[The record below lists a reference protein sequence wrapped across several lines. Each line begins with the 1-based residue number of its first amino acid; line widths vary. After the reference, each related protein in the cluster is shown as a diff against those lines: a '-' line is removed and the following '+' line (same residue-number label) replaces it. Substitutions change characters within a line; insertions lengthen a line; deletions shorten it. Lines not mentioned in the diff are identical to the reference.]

1 MTKSAVTALDWR
13 PSATR
18 EMLVRRAE
26 LLRKVRQ
33 FMDQRSILEVETPI
47 LNHCGATDPNI
58 QSLVTTAHP
67 PNRGSGE
74 RLYLHTSP
82 EFAMKR
88 LVAAGIG
95 PIYQVTRVFRDA
107 EIGRLHQLEFSMLEW
122 YRPGFDHHRMMDE
135 TEELLQ
141 EVGLGPARRV
151 TYAEAFESGTGL
163 DPHGRDTSC
172 LVRRA
177 AALGFVSEPPDR
189 SALLDFLFIELVV
202 PRLARDG
209 SVLLY
214 DFPACQAA
222 LARIGSG
229 DPPVA
234 ERFEL
239 LIDGMEIAN
248 GFHELSDS
256 QEQRRRFES
265 DNRKRTVAG
274 HESVPMDERLLG
286 ALSHGLPDCAGVAFG
301 IDRLLMAINRCE
313 RIEEVLCFPFPRA

>member
-1 MTKSAVTALDWR
+1 MTQSTETAPDWR

-18 EMLVRRAE
+18 EMLARRAE
-26 LLRKVRQ
+26 LLRKIRQ

-47 LNHCGATDPNI
+47 LSQSGATDPNLE
-58 QSLVTTAHP
+58 SLITSAHP
-67 PNRGSGE
+67 PHSSSGE

-88 LVAAGIG
+88 LVAAGTG
-95 PIYQVTRVFRDA
+95 PIYQIVRVFRDA
-107 EIGRLHQLEFSMLEW
+107 EMGRFHQLEFTMLEW

-135 TEELLQ
+135 TEELLGAI
-141 EVGLGPARRV
+141 GLGPARRV
-151 TYAEAFESGTGL
+151 SYAEAFESGTGL

-177 AALGFVSEPPDR
+177 AALGFISEPPDR
-189 SALLDFLFIELVV
+189 SVLLDFLFSELVA
-202 PRLARDG
+202 PRLGRNG

-214 DFPACQAA
+214 DFPASQAA
-222 LARIGSG
+222 LAKIRPG

-239 LIDGMEIAN
+239 LIGGLEIAN

-256 QEQRRRFES
+256 REQRRRFEA
-265 DNRKRTVAG
+265 DNRKRTGAG
-274 HESVPMDERLLG
+274 HASVPLDERLLG
-286 ALSHGLPDCAGVAFG
+286 ALSHGLPDCAGVAMG
-301 IDRLLMAINRCE
+301 LDRLLMALNRSE
-313 RIEEVLCFPFPRA
+313 KIEEVLSFPFPRA